1 MLPSLRPPA
10 RETRKDE
17 KAEKARTK
25 FAQSNQPV
33 WVAVQNRGE
42 DDPDQYWIG
51 KAPRVE
57 KKYTPEESGS
67 IGRTRYGPGD
77 MQIAVEW
84 FNRDISGGDE
94 RRIFR
99 RWARDESTGDPG
111 PEESTKYTFNST
123 QLRMLDVKMQL
134 VLPLGGVPL
143 EVVRQEAR
151 PVRAAAQAAVQ
162 HVRNI
167 LFSAHRQRTQPPEQL
182 WEIPPSE
189 ESVILLHCC
198 G

>member
-1 MLPSLRPPA
+1 
-10 RETRKDE
+10 
-17 KAEKARTK
+17 
-25 FAQSNQPV
+25 
-33 WVAVQNRGE
+33 
-42 DDPDQYWIG
+42 
-51 KAPRVE
+51 
-57 KKYTPEESGS
+57 
-67 IGRTRYGPGD
+67 
-77 MQIAVEW
+77 
-84 FNRDISGGDE
+84 
-94 RRIFR
+94 
-99 RWARDESTGDPG
+99 
-111 PEESTKYTFNST
+111 
-123 QLRMLDVKMQL
+123 MLDVKMQL